1 MHSYSINVKSVKT
14 QALRALCK
22 TKEPKAATTV
32 SHQASCDPTVSQ
44 ASVTS
49 VTQAR
54 PDGALLVV
62 TEDMEVPCQEYKYR

>member
-1 MHSYSINVKSVKT
+1 M
-14 QALRALCK
+14 LRALCK
-22 TKEPKAATTV
+22 TKEAKGSVNV